1 MRAILRIIRSVAV
14 PTSLVA
20 IVLFTSWVTA
30 GAQSRTAAEQAAYD
44 RGRNLFI
51 VNDCFSC
58 HGWYQVKDERWGDLA
73 KKPLVAL
80 DTEGDFLIPF
90 LRHGVQCAL
99 DLKTPMMPAY
109 WDLSEAQM
117 ADLRA
122 YIHFERQDRQY
133 KLLTSQPSTAPGSAP
148 AGKSFF
154 EGKGK
159 CSGCHTPPALASA
172 TRNFNKAV
180 LASNTLRPAHT
191 DDTGLKAHRKQLE
204 LYTPEEFHNL
214 LAYLDSLK

>member
-1 MRAILRIIRSVAV
+1 MTLPRAALLQGMV
-14 PTSLVA
+14 LVA
-20 IVLFTSWVTA
+20 LALLASLTSTL
-30 GAQSRTAAEQAAYD
+30 AQSRSASEQAAYD

-80 DTEGDFLIPF
+80 DTEGDFLVPF

-109 WDLSEAQM
+109 WDLSDAQM

-122 YIHFERQDRQY
+122 YIHFERQERQY
-133 KLLTSQPSTAPGSAP
+133 KSLLSSPQTAPGVVS
-148 AGKSFF
+148 AGKAFF
-154 EGKGK
+154 NGKGR
-159 CSGCHTPPALASA
+159 CSYCHTE
-172 TRNFNKAV
+172 
-180 LASNTLRPAHT
+180 
-191 DDTGLKAHRKQLE
+191 TGLATVARKENSKTFAQSLLLPKNATSAGLAAHRKQLE
-204 LYTPEEFHNL
+204 LYAPAEFQNVV
-214 LAYLDSLK
+214 AYLVALK

>member
-1 MRAILRIIRSVAV
+1 MTSVLRMIRSVAV
-14 PTSLVA
+14 PLFLGA
-20 IVLFTSWVTA
+20 IVLFTRCVTA

-109 WDLSEAQM
+109 WDLTDPQM

-133 KLLTSQPSTAPGSAP
+133 KQLTSLLPNSSGDAS

-159 CSGCHTPPALASA
+159 CSGCHSPSSLSSA
-172 TRNFNKAV
+172 VRNPNKAV
-180 LASNTLRPAHT
+180 LARNTLRPPHA
-191 DDTGLKAHRKQLE
+191 DDGGLKAHRKQLE
-204 LYTPEEFHNL
+204 LYAPEEFQNL
-214 LAYLDSLK
+214 LAYLLTLK

>member
-1 MRAILRIIRSVAV
+1 M
-14 PTSLVA
+14 TSLLHK
-20 IVLFTSWVTA
+20 IVISCSLAAMGLFA
-30 GAQSRTAAEQAAYD
+30 ACIPLAAQSRTAIEQATFE
-44 RGRNLFI
+44 RGKNLFI

-109 WDLSEAQM
+109 WDLSDAQM

-133 KLLTSQPSTAPGSAP
+133 KQLTSQPSTAPGDVS
-148 AGKSFF
+148 AGKVFF
-154 EGKGK
+154 EGKGR
-159 CSGCHTPPALASA
+159 CGSCHTPSSLTGVARES
-172 TRNFNKAV
+172 
-180 LASNTLRPAHT
+180 SNTGLAGDVLRPPRA
-191 DDTGLKAHRKQLE
+191 DATGRAAHRKQLE
-204 LYTPEEFHNL
+204 LYAPEEFHNL
-214 LAYLDSLK
+214 LAYLNALK

>member
-1 MRAILRIIRSVAV
+1 MSAFLKKSVNTILVSSFLAILLLANTPASAQLRSAV
-14 PTSLVA
+14 
-20 IVLFTSWVTA
+20 
-30 GAQSRTAAEQAAYD
+30 EQAAYA

-90 LRHGVQCAL
+90 LRHGVQCTL

-109 WDLSEAQM
+109 WDLSDSQM
-117 ADLRA
+117 ADLRS
-122 YIHFERQDRQY
+122 YIHFERQERQY
-133 KLLTSQPSTAPGSAP
+133 QQLTSQLRTSSGDAS
-148 AGKSFF
+148 AGKLFF

-159 CSGCHTPPALASA
+159 CNSCHPPSSLSSAARRSRTSELAR
-172 TRNFNKAV
+172 T
-180 LASNTLRPAHT
+180 TLRPPHAN
-191 DDTGLKAHRKQLE
+191 DAGLRAHRKQLE
-204 LYTPEEFHNL
+204 LYTPEEFQNL
-214 LAYLDSLK
+214 LAY